1 MRRASPAVTAW
12 YDPRMIC
19 RFSAVMARRL
29 LACVFVLLGAGCTT
43 QQVLMSALVP
53 DGAGSMLLS
62 HLQSVEGGNRRR
74 IIELEQQ
81 GDWQGLAQFAE
92 TNIAKDPYSTEWQ
105 MIGGYAHLQ
114 LRDYPRAITYFS
126 EMVRLSP
133 DEASGYHFLAEAQR
147 AAGRPQRAVTTLE
160 RALLVVR
167 ESPLT
172 YQLLGAVYA
181 DLAQHR
187 AAAEAYR
194 RALAID
200 ARLAEAWFGL
210 GRASLQLGRA
220 EDAQEALRTLEQ
232 MQSPRGAQL
241 RGLLEGKR

>member
-1 MRRASPAVTAW
+1 MT
-12 YDPRMIC
+12 DC
-19 RFSAVMARRL
+19 FSAALARRL
-29 LACVFVLLGAGCTT
+29 LVLVFVLLSAGCTP
-43 QQVLMSALVP
+43 QQVLLSALVP

-62 HLQSVEGGNRRR
+62 HLQRVEDVNRRR

-114 LRDYPRAITYFS
+114 LRDYSRAIAYFS

-133 DEASGYHFLAEAQR
+133 DDASGYHFLAEAQR
-147 AAGRPQRAVTTLE
+147 AAGQPQRAVTTLE

-172 YQLLGAVYA
+172 HFLLGEAYA
-181 DLAQHR
+181 DLGQHR

-200 ARLAEAWFGL
+200 ARSAEAWFGL
-210 GRASLQLGRA
+210 GRASLRLGRA
-220 EDAQEALRTLEQ
+220 EDAQEALRALEQ
-232 MQSPRGAQL
+232 MQSPRGAEL
-241 RGLLEGKR
+241 RGLIEGKR